1 MKKGKLLIP
10 MLFMCMVLTAVPAMK
25 SNAEDAEGEQTSSEL
40 QDENS
45 QSQESVT
52 AMDENGN
59 ITEVGDSDGVVE
71 DEGSNARARSSSP
84 MIVNFNTKSNETTS
98 YTEDGTGKAGY
109 VNGDYGADAA
119 YLGTSNGKVKFMMS
133 GVIGWVDESEVQVIS
148 LDAVEVVSG
157 YEVEDGRLLH
167 CIVYDM
173 TTPGYRSRLDNGE
186 APSYLTSGQKYYSYD
201 GHYFYTDYETM
212 ISDYQNNTRSH
223 SVNPDQPYYNYYQ
236 YLPLRSQ
243 TLYSGDSLNT
253 MIAAKVSGSSKMSGT
268 GSDFVNAQ
276 EAYGVN
282 ALLMVSIAGNE
293 SAWGTSSIASGKNN
307 LFGLNA
313 VDASPGESADTFSS
327 VQACIE
333 DFACGW
339 MSQSYLDPSSSTYS
353 GGFLGNKGS
362 GLNVKYAS
370 DPYWGE
376 KAANIAYN
384 LDQAAGSQDCGS
396 YTIGIKDTLASS
408 HNTVNVRQESNTSS
422 TVLYQTGTSANY
434 AVLILD
440 SNSTNGFYRIQSDA
454 VLNADRTSVAS
465 AGEYSFDSMY
475 AYISADYVTVV
486 NTGTVS
492 AEDPVTKTLQSIYI
506 AAAPSKTEYSEGETF
521 DPSGISVRAVWSDGT
536 ETDVS
541 GEITYSQEALTTADT
556 EVQLQYTSGEVT
568 VSAVQSIT
576 VKAAADDETE
586 TNDPADTDEGSGT
599 NDSADTSDGSE
610 TNDSSD
616 TSNGT
621 GTNDSSDTS
630 DGSET
635 NDSVDT
641 SNGTGTNDSADV
653 NSGSV
658 IEAPSEANDGTD
670 TKKAET
676 ASQEG
681 QNSNVRQAAPRTGD
695 TSSVGIWIALA
706 AAAVIIIIATV
717 VIKKRKK

>member
-307 LFGLNA
+307 LFELNA

-599 NDSADTSDGSE
+599 NDSADTSNGTGTNDSSGTSDGSG

-616 TSNGT
+616 TSNG
-621 GTNDSSDTS
+621 
-630 DGSET
+630 SET
-635 NDSVDT
+635 NDSADI
-641 SNGTGTNDSADV
+641 SDGSETNDSADV

-658 IEAPSEANDGTD
+658 TEAPSEANDGTD

>member
-599 NDSADTSDGSE
+599 NDSADTSNGTGTNDSSGTSDGSG

-616 TSNGT
+616 TSNG
-621 GTNDSSDTS
+621 
-630 DGSET
+630 SET
-635 NDSVDT
+635 NDSADI
-641 SNGTGTNDSADV
+641 SDGSETNDSADV

-658 IEAPSEANDGTD
+658 TEAPSEANDGTD

>member
-25 SNAEDAEGEQTSSEL
+25 SNAEDAEGEQTSSEI

-353 GGFLGNKGS
+353 GGFLGNKGMCKDFLGQFLRES
-362 GLNVKYAS
+362 LAEGIAHRGKMGNFVQQSIAQKPTVGQSILNPLLGLAQGWYPK
-370 DPYWGE
+370 
-376 KAANIAYN
+376 
-384 LDQAAGSQDCGS
+384 Q
-396 YTIGIKDTLASS
+396 
-408 HNTVNVRQESNTSS
+408 
-422 TVLYQTGTSANY
+422 VLYQHHLDEHYRVCTRPTIVV
-434 AVLILD
+434 AVIRLQPLIQPLIIHD
-440 SNSTNGFYRIQSDA
+440 LFNLPKQMLFRYQSFQVCYYRLSPGIFSP
-454 VLNADRTSVAS
+454 LFH
-465 AGEYSFDSMY
+465 EY
-475 AYISADYVTVV
+475 T
-486 NTGTVS
+486 
-492 AEDPVTKTLQSIYI
+492 P
-506 AAAPSKTEYSEGETF
+506 
-521 DPSGISVRAVWSDGT
+521 ISVLYQ
-536 ETDVS
+536 
-541 GEITYSQEALTTADT
+541 I
-556 EVQLQYTSGEVT
+556 
-568 VSAVQSIT
+568 
-576 VKAAADDETE
+576 
-586 TNDPADTDEGSGT
+586 
-599 NDSADTSDGSE
+599 
-610 TNDSSD
+610 
-616 TSNGT
+616 
-621 GTNDSSDTS
+621 
-630 DGSET
+630 
-635 NDSVDT
+635 
-641 SNGTGTNDSADV
+641 
-653 NSGSV
+653 
-658 IEAPSEANDGTD
+658 
-670 TKKAET
+670 
-676 ASQEG
+676 
-681 QNSNVRQAAPRTGD
+681 
-695 TSSVGIWIALA
+695 
-706 AAAVIIIIATV
+706 
-717 VIKKRKK
+717 